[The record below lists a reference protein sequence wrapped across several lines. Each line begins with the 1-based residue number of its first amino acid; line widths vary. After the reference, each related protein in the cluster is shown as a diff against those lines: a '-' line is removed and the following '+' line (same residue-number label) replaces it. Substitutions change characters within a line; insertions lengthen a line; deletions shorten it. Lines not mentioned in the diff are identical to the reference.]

1 MFFISLYSVIG
12 WSAVLWTHKNNCYEI
27 SGESLE
33 KETLGVQFNIQKSHL
48 KMYSAFFSFPTLIM
62 FTRFHIH

>member
-33 KETLGVQFNIQKSHL
+33 KGCPI
-48 KMYSAFFSFPTLIM
+48 
-62 FTRFHIH
+62 